1 MKSRL
6 LTTSVLLATLV
17 AAVPAQAGGL
27 TTGLREAAEYI
38 GKKLGRDVAEE
49 GAERVATRL
58 TRQAAKYGD
67 EGAVAIMK
75 HGTVGEQLVGQFGKE
90 GAEALAKV
98 APQNGRRLAMLAAQ
112 GQLEPGL
119 MDVIAKHGDQACE
132 FIWRN
137 KGALAVGTTLT
148 AFVAN
153 PQAFIDGTQKLSATV
168 ADAAVK
174 PFALGVANNTNWTL
188 VGLVLTAVLVALAYP
203 WIASVRK
210 GISTTGSQPAS
221 SESAGEPFKQNGESN
236 SRGSRARG

>member
-6 LTTSVLLATLV
+6 LTCVVLVTMLGFSG
-17 AAVPAQAGGL
+17 PAQAGGL
-27 TTGLREAAEYI
+27 TTGLREFAEYV
-38 GKKLGRDVAEE
+38 GKKVFRDVAEE

-58 TRQAAKYGD
+58 TRQAAKEGD
-67 EGAVAIMK
+67 AAAIAILK
-75 HGTVGEQLVGQFGKE
+75 HGTVGEQLIGQFGKDS
-90 GAEALAKV
+90 AEALARV

-119 MDVIAKHGDQACE
+119 MDVIARHGDQACE

-153 PQAFIDGTQKLSATV
+153 PEPFINGTEKLAATV

-174 PFALGVANNTNWTL
+174 PIAVGVAENTNWT
-188 VGLVLTAVLVALAYP
+188 VIGVMVTAMVA
-203 WIASVRK
+203 IAGYLGVVR
-210 GISTTGSQPAS
+210 IARIPAS
-221 SESAGEPFKQNGESN
+221 PGPSAKPTSDSN
-236 SRGSRARG
+236 TPEK